1 MIKKLFLTL
10 SLTII
15 AIFGAVNVAAASNL
29 DMAHVAV
36 DMLNDLR
43 EDKGLNQL
51 KWNPSSKLQRAAEVR
66 AKEITEEF
74 SHTRPDGSTCFTVL
88 KEFGLSY
95 STCGENIA
103 MGTQMSPQK
112 AMEMWTN
119 SPGHYKNMV
128 NPDFEEIGLARYKIG
143 DTIYWVQLFYTGR

>member
-1 MIKKLFLTL
+1 MIKKLFVTL
-10 SLTII
+10 SFTLI

-43 EDKGLNQL
+43 EDKGLQPL
-51 KWNPSSKLQRAAEVR
+51 KWNPSEVR

>member
-10 SLTII
+10 SFTLI
-15 AIFGAVNVAAASNL
+15 AIFGVNVAAASNL

-43 EDKGLNQL
+43 EDKGLQPL

-119 SPGHYKNMV
+119 SPGHYRNMI

-143 DTIYWVQLFYTGR
+143 ETIYWVQLFFTRR